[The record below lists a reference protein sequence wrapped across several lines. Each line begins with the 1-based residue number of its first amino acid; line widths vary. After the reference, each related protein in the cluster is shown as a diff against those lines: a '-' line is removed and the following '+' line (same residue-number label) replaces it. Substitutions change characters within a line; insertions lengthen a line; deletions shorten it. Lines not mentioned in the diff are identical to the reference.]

1 MVMELVIQTDD
12 NGCLAC
18 CVCMIVKDLTNRTL
32 SEYSLLN
39 ALATTGSKRRDMSN
53 ASALCR
59 QAGLYGEYSTLDD
72 IGGLWTWFTSV
83 PFPII
88 AGIQWFDSNSK
99 HLGAHAVVVSKTNSV
114 SKIQVFDPGPK
125 GLGRQIALSAP
136 TAADAKKKLPVD
148 KDGGVRS
155 GTDLAALGPANVYTP
170 SFPWYPGMLGKYWGV
185 FDGQLCEVSK
195 APLRLVSDP
204 RAID

>member
-1 MVMELVIQTDD
+1 VVRFQQQ
-12 NGCLAC
+12 AP
-18 CVCMIVKDLTNRTL
+18 
-32 SEYSLLN
+32 
-39 ALATTGSKRRDMSN
+39 RRPRRRREQN
-53 ASALCR
+53 QFR
-59 QAGLYGEYSTLDD
+59 QQDY
-72 IGGLWTWFTSV
+72 
-83 PFPII
+83 
-88 AGIQWFDSNSK
+88 
-99 HLGAHAVVVSKTNSV
+99 SV